1 MRGVKKDRIFVEL
14 TFPSFGYLPYHAAC
28 AGGQFLALA
37 HDIMIDSLYSPVYTA
52 FIEPKGSFPSTFK
65 GMRLL
70 SVEIHAEILSLV
82 FLPVLS

>member
-1 MRGVKKDRIFVEL
+1 MRVVKKDRIFVEL

-37 HDIMIDSLYSPVYTA
+37 HDIMIDSFYSPVYTA

>member
-37 HDIMIDSLYSPVYTA
+37 QMTDSFYSPVYTA

-82 FLPVLS
+82 FFPVLS

>member
-28 AGGQFLALA
+28 AGGQFLALV
-37 HDIMIDSLYSPVYTA
+37 HDIMIDSFYSPVYTA

>member
-37 HDIMIDSLYSPVYTA
+37 HDIMIDSFYSPVYTA

-70 SVEIHAEILSLV
+70 SEEIHAEILSLV

>member
-28 AGGQFLALA
+28 AGGQFLARA
-37 HDIMIDSLYSPVYTA
+37 HDIMIDSFYSPVYTA

>member
-14 TFPSFGYLPYHAAC
+14 TFPSLGYLPYHAAY

-37 HDIMIDSLYSPVYTA
+37 QMTDSFYSPVYTA

>member
-14 TFPSFGYLPYHAAC
+14 TFPSFGYLPYHVAC

-37 HDIMIDSLYSPVYTA
+37 HDIMIDSFYSPVYTA